1 MKNKGH
7 TLSPKENNNSPVIKC
22 KAMVYCNLTDKELK
36 IPLRKKFGELQG
48 HSERQSN

>member
-1 MKNKGH
+1 MKNQDNMA
-7 TLSPKENNNSPVIKC
+7 SRKENNNSPVIKC